1 MSTLHAAVDD
11 YLTLRRAMG
20 FKLAKYDRLLGDFV
34 DHLQTLESP
43 TITTEAALAWATAP
57 QGVQP
62 VQWRARL
69 CVIHGFARYL
79 HGLDPRV
86 EVPPIDLLP
95 HRHRRPTPYLFST
108 DDVTALLA
116 AAGRLRPPL
125 RAATHQTLFGLLA
138 VSGLRVGEAIRLDT
152 TDVDFTT
159 GILTVRDSKFGK
171 SRQLPLNPTTITAL
185 QRYAAERDREFP
197 QRAAASLF
205 ASATGTRLIGTNVRG
220 VFRKLVADT
229 GIGTDSPNPPRVHGL
244 RHSFAVDTLLDWY
257 RDGGDVTARTALLSA
272 YLGHSNPS
280 STYWYLQAAP
290 ELLALAANRLPQPVE
305 VPR

>member
-1 MSTLHAAVDD
+1 MSTLHAAVED

-20 FKLAKYDRLLGDFV
+20 FKLAKHDRLLHAFV
-34 DHLQTLESP
+34 DHLETLESP

-57 QGVQP
+57 HGVQP

-69 CVIHGFARYL
+69 CVVRGFARYQ

-159 GILTVRDSKFGK
+159 AILTVRDSKFGK
-171 SRQLPLNPTTITAL
+171 SRQLPLHPTTITAL
-185 QRYAAERDREFP
+185 WQYAAERDQEFA
-197 QRAAASLF
+197 QRGAVSFF
-205 ASATGTRLIGTNVRG
+205 ASATGTRLIGTNVRAL
-220 VFRKLVADT
+220 FRKLLADN
-229 GIGTDSPNPPRVHGL
+229 GIGTESPHPPRVHGL
-244 RHSFAVDTLLDWY
+244 RHSFAVATLLDWY

-272 YLGHSNPS
+272 YLGHSSPS

-290 ELLALAANRLPQPVE
+290 ELLALAASRLPQPVE
-305 VPR
+305 VR